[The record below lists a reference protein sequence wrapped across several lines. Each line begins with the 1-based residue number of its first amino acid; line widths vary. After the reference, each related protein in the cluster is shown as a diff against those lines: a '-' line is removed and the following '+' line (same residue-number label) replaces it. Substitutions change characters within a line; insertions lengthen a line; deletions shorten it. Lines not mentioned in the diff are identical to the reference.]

1 MSVGIHTDGLC
12 MWAIFLRKWWLGS
25 KDSEREREK
34 ENEREREKEPNRSHI
49 ASYDLGSHTASPL
62 PHSVGQGN
70 YKGLPMKATER
81 DPRHVKV
88 IL

>member
-1 MSVGIHTDGLC
+1 MSVGIHTDGLS

-25 KDSEREREK
+25 KDSEREGER
-34 ENEREREKEPNRSHI
+34 EREREKEPNRSHI
-49 ASYDLGSHTASPL
+49 AFYDLGSHAASPL

-70 YKGLPMKATER
+70 YKGLPRKATER
-81 DPRHVKV
+81 DPRHVKA